1 MKHFINVLLIVAI
14 LLIGFNLTQ
23 IDFSNPFGDD
33 SIVAAITVLAGL
45 CAILLLSIL
54 KISKKIDDTLKKK
67 R

>member
-1 MKHFINVLLIVAI
+1 MKYFINVLLIIAI

-23 IDFSNPFGDD
+23 IDFSDPLGDK
-33 SIVAAITVLAGL
+33 SVVAVITVISGV

-54 KISKKIDDTLKKK
+54 KISKKIEAIIKKK